1 MNQEKKFLAL
11 AEQPVGRLLMQYAI
25 PAITAM
31 IASSLYNIVDGIFIG
46 QAMGENAIS
55 GLALTSPLMNLTA
68 AFGSM
73 VGVGGST
80 IMSVRLGQKD
90 YQTARLILGNIVMMN
105 IVLGLSLGVTLIFFL
120 NPILRFFGASD
131 ATLPFSHEYMLI
143 LLSFNAVTHMYFG
156 LNAMLRS
163 TNRPRTAMYATFTTV
178 FINTLLDALFILVFR
193 WGIAGAAWATA
204 ISQAIV
210 LLWQIRNFRRKDD
223 IIRLERSIFKP
234 SGRIMREAITIGLP
248 QFLINACA
256 CLVSICFTRAMST
269 YGGDVAVGAYGIIG
283 RLHLLVVFIVIGIN
297 QALQPIAGYN
307 YGAQLYTRL
316 VNVLKYAIIAA
327 TAVST
332 CGFLLGTF
340 LAGEFVSLF
349 AADAPEMVKTATH
362 GLRIS
367 VLIFPFIGMQIVSGS
382 FFQSI
387 GYPGKSIFLSLT
399 RQLIFLLPG
408 LYILPHL
415 FSDPLEGVWYSMPI
429 SDAAATLLSAYVL
442 TAEVRRLR
450 RATDGTPLKFQQ
462 DPVTRICRTQE
473 SS

>member
-1 MNQEKKFLAL
+1 MKQEKNLLAL

-46 QAMGENAIS
+46 QGVGEHAIA
-55 GLALTSPLMNLTA
+55 GLALTAPLMNLTS
-68 AFGSM
+68 AFGAM
-73 VGVGGST
+73 VGVGGAT

-90 YQTARLILGNIVMMN
+90 YKTARLILGNVVMLN
-105 IVLGLSLGVTLIFFL
+105 IVFGIALGILLLL
-120 NPILRFFGASD
+120 LLDPILRFFGAS
-131 ATLPFSHEYMLI
+131 AVTLPHSLEYMQI
-143 LLSFNAVTHMYFG
+143 LLLFNAVTHLYFG
-156 LNAMLRS
+156 LNAMLRA
-163 TNRPRTAMYATFTTV
+163 TNRPRTAMYATFATV
-178 FINTLLDALFILVFR
+178 FVNTILDAIFILVFK

-210 LLWQIRNFRRKDD
+210 LVWQYHLFRRKDD
-223 IIRLERSIFKP
+223 IIRLERSIFHP
-234 SGRIMREAITIGLP
+234 SRRIMAEAITIGLP

-256 CLVSICFTRAMST
+256 CLVSISFTRSMAT

-283 RLHLLVVFIVIGIN
+283 RLHMLVVFIVVGIN

-316 VNVLKYAIIAA
+316 INVLKYAVLAA

-340 LAGEFVSLF
+340 LAREFVSLF
-349 AADAPEMVKTATH
+349 AADAPEMVRTATH
-362 GLRIS
+362 GLRVS
-367 VLIFPFIGMQIVSGS
+367 VMLFPFIGMQIVSGS

-387 GYPGKSIFLSLT
+387 GYPAKSIFLSLT

-415 FSDPLEGVWYSMPI
+415 FADPVEGVWYSMPI
-429 SDAAATLLSAYVL
+429 SDAGATLLSACL
-442 TAEVRRLR
+442 LIREVRKLR
-450 RATDGTPLKFQQ
+450 QVPDGTPLKSH
-462 DPVTRICRTQE
+462 R
-473 SS
+473 

>member
-1 MNQEKKFLAL
+1 MKQEKKLLAL

-46 QAMGENAIS
+46 QGVGENAIA
-55 GLALTSPLMNLTA
+55 GLALTAPLMNLTA
-68 AFGSM
+68 AFGAM

-90 YQTARLILGNIVMMN
+90 YQTARLILGNVMMMN
-105 IVLGLSLGVTLIFFL
+105 VVLGLMLGAVLIFFL

-143 LLSFNAVTHMYFG
+143 LLSFNAVTHLYFG

-163 TNRPRTAMYATFTTV
+163 TNRPRTAMYATFATV
-178 FINTLLDALFILVFR
+178 FINTLLDALFILVFH

-210 LLWQIRNFRRKDD
+210 LLWQLVLFRRKDD

-234 SGRIMREAITIGLP
+234 SRHIMREAITIGLP

-256 CLVSICFTRAMST
+256 CLVSISFTRAMST

-283 RLHLLVVFIVIGIN
+283 RLHMLVVFIVIGIN

-327 TAVST
+327 TVVST

-340 LAGEFVSLF
+340 LAEEFVSLF
-349 AADAPEMVKTATH
+349 AADAPEMVQTATH
-362 GLRIS
+362 GLHIS
-367 VLIFPFIGMQIVSGS
+367 VLLFPLIGMQIVSGS

-387 GYPGKSIFLSLT
+387 GYPAKSIFLSLT

-415 FSDPLEGVWYSMPI
+415 FADPLEGVWYSMPI
-429 SDAAATLLSAYVL
+429 SDAAATLLSAYL
-442 TAEVRRLR
+442 LIAEVRRLR
-450 RATDGTPLKFQQ
+450 RATDGTPLKH
-462 DPVTRICRTQE
+462 
-473 SS
+473 S